1 MELDFEQK
9 HLIIGAGIL
18 LLTGA
23 LAFSSLV
30 DTGLESQDDGSDVVA
45 TFYPLYT
52 ISEEVAGEEASVS
65 SLVPPGT
72 DPHSFEPSPQDIQ
85 RLNNADIFVVT
96 GAEFEEWEHN
106 LIESVDDDV
115 RIVKPSDSIELIEID
130 DSHGE
135 EHHEEHHEEENHGNE
150 THEEDTHHG
159 EEEHH
164 EEHHDE
170 HHGEGDHEGH
180 DHGPYDPH
188 YWLSPTNA
196 EVIAEEVSQALQ
208 SEDPENSEAY
218 ESNFE
223 AFRSELQALDSDF
236 REGLQGCELDT
247 ILVTHAAFSYLGE
260 EYGFSQVQITGLG
273 HLTEPTAQE
282 LENLQN
288 QASEHGIEHIFYD
301 SMVDSSVADTIA
313 GGVDAEVMVLN
324 SIEGAKEEPYI
335 DLMRENLDNLE
346 IALQCR

>member
-1 MELDFEQK
+1 MNFDFEFQQK

-18 LLTGA
+18 FLTGA
-23 LAFSSLV
+23 IAFSQLA
-30 DTGLESQDDGSDVVA
+30 DTGLEPQDEGTDVVA

-52 ISEEVAGEEASVS
+52 LSEEVAGEETSVS

-85 RLNNADIFVVT
+85 RLNDADIFVVT
-96 GAEFEEWEHN
+96 GAEFEEWEKN
-106 LIESVDDDV
+106 LVESVDESVEIV
-115 RIVKPSDSIELIEID
+115 RPAESIELIEID

-135 EHHEEHHEEENHGNE
+135 EHHEEEHHGNE
-150 THEEDTHHG
+150 THGEEHH

-164 EEHHDE
+164 EEE
-170 HHGEGDHEGH
+170 HHGEDHHEGH

-188 YWLSPTNA
+188 YWLSPANA

-208 SEDPENSEAY
+208 NEDPENSEAY
-218 ESNFE
+218 SSNLE
-223 AFRSELQALDSDF
+223 DFRSEVQSLDSDF
-236 REGLQGCELDT
+236 QEGLQGCELDS

-260 EYGFSQVQITGLG
+260 DYGFSQVQITGLG

-282 LENLQN
+282 LENLQE

-313 GGVDAEVMVLN
+313 EGVDAEVMVLN

-346 IALQCR
+346 TALQCR